1 MSMLAVT
8 VPPGE
13 KLSSFDLPYI
23 RYVIV
28 SYSME
33 PYDRRMARHSEP
45 GRPRD
50 PSIDGRVL
58 EIARRQLAEHG
69 YERLSFTAIAQE
81 AGTTRP
87 ALYRRW
93 PGKAE
98 LATAAIAA
106 LSSAHGREATD
117 DPYADLV
124 AELAAFRRGV
134 TRPDG
139 LSLVGTMLQHSTD
152 PELVRLYRERVVTP
166 RRTRLRAILERA
178 LASAELRGGDVELA
192 VASLTGS
199 FYALALAGSI
209 PSQWPAR
216 AAAHAWRSLGGE
228 QRVG

>member
-1 MSMLAVT
+1 M
-8 VPPGE
+8 VPD
-13 KLSSFDLPYI
+13 SH
-23 RYVIV
+23 RYVTD
-28 SYSME
+28 SYCI
-33 PYDRRMARHSEP
+33 PVLYDGTVTRHVEP

-69 YERLSFTAIAQE
+69 YEGLSLTAVAEE

-106 LSSAHGREATD
+106 LSAAHVRETTH

-124 AELAAFRRGV
+124 AELRAFRRGV

-139 LSLVGTMLQHSTD
+139 LSLVGTMLQRGTD
-152 PELVRLYRERVVTP
+152 AELLRLYRERLVIP
-166 RRTRLRAILERA
+166 RRARLRAILERA
-178 LASAELRGGDVELA
+178 VAGELLPGGDIELA

-199 FYALALAGSI
+199 FYALALAGAI
-209 PSQWPAR
+209 PPQWPAR
-216 AAAHAWRSLGGE
+216 AAALAWRSLGGAPPE
-228 QRVG
+228 APRRIPR

>member
-1 MSMLAVT
+1 MR
-8 VPPGE
+8 P
-13 KLSSFDLPYI
+13 D
-23 RYVIV
+23 
-28 SYSME
+28 
-33 PYDRRMARHSEP
+33 P

-58 EIARRQLAEHG
+58 EIARRLLAEHG
-69 YERLSFTAIAQE
+69 YEGLSLTAVADE

-106 LSSAHGREATD
+106 LSTADARPVTD

-124 AELAAFRRGV
+124 AELAAFRRGI

-139 LSLVGTMLQHSTD
+139 LSLVGTMLQQGTD
-152 PELVRLYRERVVTP
+152 AELLRLYRERIVIP

-178 LASAELRGGDVELA
+178 VTAGLLPGADLEIA

-199 FYALALAGSI
+199 FYALALAG
-209 PSQWPAR
+209 PVPAQWPTR
-216 AAAHAWRSLGGE
+216 AAAHAWRALGGTPPGE
-228 QRVG
+228 RDPGSSPSPRADARRPH

>member
-1 MSMLAVT
+1 MT
-8 VPPGE
+8 
-13 KLSSFDLPYI
+13 
-23 RYVIV
+23 
-28 SYSME
+28 
-33 PYDRRMARHSEP
+33 RRADP

-50 PSIDGRVL
+50 SSIDGRAL
-58 EIARRQLAEHG
+58 PIARRQLAEHG
-69 YERLSFTAIAQE
+69 YDGLSLAAVADE

-106 LSSAHGREATD
+106 LSAADAREATD

-139 LSLVGTMLQHSTD
+139 LSLVGTMLQRGTD
-152 PELVRLYRERVVTP
+152 PELARLYRERLVIP
-166 RRTRLRAILERA
+166 RRTRLRTILERA
-178 LASAELRGGDVELA
+178 LAEGLLTGGDLELA

-199 FYALALAGSI
+199 FYALALAGPI
-209 PSQWPAR
+209 PPHWPAR
-216 AAAHAWRSLGGE
+216 AAAHAWRSLGGTPPAE
-228 QRVG
+228 PAQAET

>member
-1 MSMLAVT
+1 MTSRA
-8 VPPGE
+8 
-13 KLSSFDLPYI
+13 
-23 RYVIV
+23 
-28 SYSME
+28 
-33 PYDRRMARHSEP
+33 EP

-58 EIARRQLAEHG
+58 EIARRQLAELG
-69 YERLSFTAIAQE
+69 YEGLSLTAVADE

-106 LSSAHGREATD
+106 LSTADDRAPTD
-117 DPYADLV
+117 DPFADLV

-139 LSLVGTMLQHSTD
+139 LSLVGTMLQRNTD
-152 PELVRLYRERVVTP
+152 PELLRLYRERLVLP

-178 LASAELRGGDVELA
+178 VAAGLLPGGDLDIA

-199 FYALALAGSI
+199 FYALALAGAV
-209 PSQWPAR
+209 PAQWPVR
-216 AAAHAWRSLGGE
+216 AAAHAWRALGGDAP
-228 QRVG
+228 GGG

>member
-1 MSMLAVT
+1 MIYD
-8 VPPGE
+8 P
-13 KLSSFDLPYI
+13 
-23 RYVIV
+23 RV
-28 SYSME
+28 SGQ
-33 PYDRRMARHSEP
+33 AKP

-58 EIARRQLAEHG
+58 EIARRRLAEHG
-69 YERLSFTAIAQE
+69 YEGLSLAAVADD

-93 PGKAE
+93 RGKAE

-106 LSSAHGREATD
+106 LSAADTREATD

-124 AELAAFRRGV
+124 AELTAFRTGV

-139 LSLVGTMLQHSTD
+139 LSLVGTMLQRGTD
-152 PELVRLYRERVVTP
+152 PELLRLYRQRLVTP

-178 LASAELRGGDVELA
+178 VTQGLLPGGDLDLA

-199 FYALALAGSI
+199 FYALVLAGPI
-209 PSQWPAR
+209 PTHWPTR
-216 AAAHAWRSLGGE
+216 AAAHAWRSLGGTPPTDRAAAE
-228 QRVG
+228 QTTGT

>member
-1 MSMLAVT
+1 MGDVT
-8 VPPGE
+8 
-13 KLSSFDLPYI
+13 
-23 RYVIV
+23 
-28 SYSME
+28 
-33 PYDRRMARHSEP
+33 RHAEP

-50 PSIDGRVL
+50 PSIDERVL

-69 YERLSFTAIAQE
+69 YEGLSLTTVADE

-106 LSSAHGREATD
+106 LSSADTREATD

-139 LSLVGTMLQHSTD
+139 LSLVGTMLQDGTD
-152 PELVRLYRERVVTP
+152 PELLRLYRDRVVIP

-178 LASAELRGGDVELA
+178 VAGELLADGDVELA

-199 FYALALAGSI
+199 FYALALAGTV
-209 PSQWPAR
+209 PTRWPAR
-216 AAAHAWRSLGGE
+216 AAAHAWRSLGGTPPGGS
-228 QRVG
+228 VG

>member
-1 MSMLAVT
+1 MRA
-8 VPPGE
+8 
-13 KLSSFDLPYI
+13 D
-23 RYVIV
+23 
-28 SYSME
+28 
-33 PYDRRMARHSEP
+33 P

-58 EIARRQLAEHG
+58 EIARRLLAEHG
-69 YERLSFTAIAQE
+69 YEGLSLTAVADE

-106 LSSAHGREATD
+106 LSTADARPPTD

-124 AELAAFRRGV
+124 AELAAFRRGI

-139 LSLVGTMLQHSTD
+139 LSLVGTMLQRSTD
-152 PELVRLYRERVVTP
+152 PELLRLYRERVVIP
-166 RRTRLRAILERA
+166 RRLRLRSILERA
-178 LASAELRGGDVELA
+178 VAAGLVPGGDLEIA

-199 FYALALAGSI
+199 FYALALAG
-209 PSQWPAR
+209 PVPAQWPTR
-216 AAAHAWRSLGGE
+216 AAAHAWRALGGAVPGG
-228 QRVG
+228 RDPGSST

>member
-1 MSMLAVT
+1 VIYD
-8 VPPGE
+8 PG
-13 KLSSFDLPYI
+13 
-23 RYVIV
+23 V
-28 SYSME
+28 SGQ
-33 PYDRRMARHSEP
+33 AEP

-50 PSIDGRVL
+50 PSIEARVL

-69 YERLSFTAIAQE
+69 YEGLSLAAVADE

-106 LSSAHGREATD
+106 LSTADTREATD

-124 AELAAFRRGV
+124 AELTAFRTGV

-139 LSLVGTMLQHSTD
+139 LSLVGTMLQRGTD
-152 PELVRLYRERVVTP
+152 PELLRLYRERLVIP

-178 LASAELRGGDVELA
+178 VARGLIPGGDLELA

-209 PSQWPAR
+209 PTRWPTR
-216 AAAHAWRSLGGE
+216 AAAHAWRSLGGTPPTDHAAAG
-228 QRVG
+228 QTRRA

>member
-1 MSMLAVT
+1 VT
-8 VPPGE
+8 
-13 KLSSFDLPYI
+13 
-23 RYVIV
+23 
-28 SYSME
+28 
-33 PYDRRMARHSEP
+33 RRADP

-50 PSIDGRVL
+50 PSIDERVL

-69 YERLSFTAIAQE
+69 YEGLSLTAVADE

-106 LSSAHGREATD
+106 LSTADARVPTD

-139 LSLVGTMLQHSTD
+139 LSLVGTMLQRSTD
-152 PELVRLYRERVVTP
+152 PELLRLYRERLVLP
-166 RRTRLRAILERA
+166 RRARLRVILERA
-178 LASAELRGGDVELA
+178 VAAGLLPGGDLELA

-199 FYALALAGSI
+199 FYALALAG
-209 PSQWPAR
+209 PVPPRWPAR
-216 AAAHAWRSLGGE
+216 AAAHAWRALGGAPPCE
-228 QRVG
+228 

>member
-1 MSMLAVT
+1 MRNVFRVSTLPRVT
-8 VPPGE
+8 
-13 KLSSFDLPYI
+13 
-23 RYVIV
+23 
-28 SYSME
+28 
-33 PYDRRMARHSEP
+33 RHAEP

-50 PSIDGRVL
+50 ASIDSRVL

-69 YERLSFTAIAQE
+69 YEGLSLVAVAEE

-106 LSSAHGREATD
+106 LSAAHAREATD

-124 AELAAFRRGV
+124 AELTAFRRGV

-139 LSLVGTMLQHSTD
+139 LSLVGTMLQRGTD
-152 PELVRLYRERVVTP
+152 PELVRLYRERLVVP

-178 LASAELRGGDVELA
+178 VTQGRLHGGDLELA

-199 FYALALAGSI
+199 FYALALAGSV
-209 PSQWPAR
+209 PPHWPER
-216 AAAHAWRSLGGE
+216 AAAHAWHSLGGKPPGVPAAE
-228 QRVG
+228 PPANASASGNM

>member
-1 MSMLAVT
+1 VT
-8 VPPGE
+8 
-13 KLSSFDLPYI
+13 S
-23 RYVIV
+23 R
-28 SYSME
+28 
-33 PYDRRMARHSEP
+33 AEP

-58 EIARRQLAEHG
+58 EIARRQLAELG
-69 YERLSFTAIAQE
+69 YEGLSLTAVADE

-106 LSSAHGREATD
+106 LSTADDRAPTD
-117 DPYADLV
+117 DPFADLV

-139 LSLVGTMLQHSTD
+139 LSLVGTMLQRNTD
-152 PELVRLYRERVVTP
+152 PELLRLYRERLVLP

-178 LASAELRGGDVELA
+178 VAAGLLPGGDIEIA

-199 FYALALAGSI
+199 FYALALAGAI
-209 PSQWPAR
+209 PAQWPVR
-216 AAAHAWRSLGGE
+216 AAAHAWRALGGDAPGDG
-228 QRVG
+228 RGR

>member
-1 MSMLAVT
+1 MTYDFGVT
-8 VPPGE
+8 
-13 KLSSFDLPYI
+13 
-23 RYVIV
+23 
-28 SYSME
+28 
-33 PYDRRMARHSEP
+33 RHAEP

-58 EIARRQLAEHG
+58 EIALRQLAGRG
-69 YERLSFTAIAQE
+69 YEGLSLAAVADE
-81 AGTTRP
+81 ADTTRP

-106 LSSAHGREATD
+106 LSAADTREPTD

-134 TRPDG
+134 MRPDG
-139 LSLVGTMLQHSTD
+139 LSLVGTMLQQRTD
-152 PELVRLYRERVVTP
+152 PELLRLYRERLVIP
-166 RRTRLRAILERA
+166 RRTRLRKILERA
-178 LASAELRGGDVELA
+178 VAEGLVSGGDLELA

-209 PSQWPAR
+209 PPHWPAR
-216 AAAHAWRSLGGE
+216 AAAHAWRSLGGAPPAALT
-228 QRVG
+228 

>member
-1 MSMLAVT
+1 VT
-8 VPPGE
+8 
-13 KLSSFDLPYI
+13 
-23 RYVIV
+23 
-28 SYSME
+28 
-33 PYDRRMARHSEP
+33 ARAEP

-58 EIARRQLAEHG
+58 EIARRQLAELG
-69 YERLSFTAIAQE
+69 YEGLSLTAVADE

-106 LSSAHGREATD
+106 LSAAADRAPTD

-139 LSLVGTMLQHSTD
+139 LSLVGTMLQRNTD
-152 PELVRLYRERVVTP
+152 PELLRLYRERLVLP
-166 RRTRLRAILERA
+166 RRRRLRAILERA
-178 LASAELRGGDVELA
+178 VAAGLLPGGDLDIA

-199 FYALALAGSI
+199 FYALALAGTI
-209 PSQWPAR
+209 PAQWPVR
-216 AAAHAWRSLGGE
+216 AAAHAWRALGGDAPGDG
-228 QRVG
+228 RRR

>member
-1 MSMLAVT
+1 
-8 VPPGE
+8 
-13 KLSSFDLPYI
+13 
-23 RYVIV
+23 V
-28 SYSME
+28 S
-33 PYDRRMARHSEP
+33 RRAEP

-58 EIARRQLAEHG
+58 EIAQRQLAEHG
-69 YERLSFTAIAQE
+69 YEGFSLASVAHE

-106 LSSAHGREATD
+106 LSTADARAPTD

-139 LSLVGTMLQHSTD
+139 LSLVGTMLQRSTD
-152 PELVRLYRERVVTP
+152 PELLRLYRERLVIP

-178 LASAELRGGDVELA
+178 VTAGLLPGGDLEIA

-199 FYALALAGSI
+199 LYALALAGPI
-209 PSQWPAR
+209 PPQWPAR
-216 AAAHAWRSLGGE
+216 AAAHAWRSLGGAAPGE
-228 QRVG
+228 VGA

>member
-1 MSMLAVT
+1 
-8 VPPGE
+8 
-13 KLSSFDLPYI
+13 
-23 RYVIV
+23 
-28 SYSME
+28 
-33 PYDRRMARHSEP
+33 
-45 GRPRD
+45 
-50 PSIDGRVL
+50 VL
-58 EIARRQLAEHG
+58 EIARRRLAEHG
-69 YERLSFTAIAQE
+69 YEGLSLAAVADE

-106 LSSAHGREATD
+106 LSTADTREATD

-124 AELAAFRRGV
+124 VELTAFRNGV

-139 LSLVGTMLQHSTD
+139 LSLVGTMLQRGTD
-152 PELVRLYRERVVTP
+152 PELLRLYRERLVIP

-178 LASAELRGGDVELA
+178 LARGLLPGGDLELA

-209 PSQWPAR
+209 PNRWPTR
-216 AAAHAWRSLGGE
+216 AAAHAWRSLGGTPPTDHAAAG
-228 QRVG
+228 QTRRA